1 MARRREQA
9 LAFPAEPG
17 YPPIHAAVEHR
28 VGFSEVDPMRIVWF
42 GRYAVFFE
50 QASAELRDQC
60 GLSNEDFFR
69 AVLPGA
75 ICSRQ
80 ACRAAANDDNIIK
93 LFTHY
98 ALPPLS
104 LS

>member
-1 MARRREQA
+1 MMETKAVVDA
-9 LAFPAEPG
+9 LLKN
-17 YPPIHAAVEHR
+17 AA
-28 VGFSEVDPMRIVWF
+28 GFTVT
-42 GRYAVFFE
+42 FE
-50 QASAELRDQC
+50 D
-60 GLSNEDFFR
+60 EDFFR

-75 ICSRQ
+75 VCSRQ

-104 LS
+104 LL